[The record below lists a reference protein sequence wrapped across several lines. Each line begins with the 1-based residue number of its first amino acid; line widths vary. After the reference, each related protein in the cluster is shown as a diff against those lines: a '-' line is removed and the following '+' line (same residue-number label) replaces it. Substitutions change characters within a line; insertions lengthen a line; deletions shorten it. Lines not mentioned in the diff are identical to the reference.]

1 MNFSAWSIRNPVA
14 PLLAFFLFMVLGW
27 QSFNSLPITK
37 FPNIDVPLVAVSVS
51 QSGAAPSEM
60 ETQVTKEI
68 EDAVAGITGAKRVNS
83 TVTDGL
89 STTVIE
95 FRMEVPTDKAVQ
107 DVKDAVDQIR
117 GDLPSDVESPIVTRI
132 DVEGQAILTFSVT
145 APDMTMEE
153 ISWFVD
159 DTVTRALQGKP
170 GIGRVTRIGG
180 ADREIRV
187 ELDPV
192 KLDSFGVTAQAVSAQ
207 IAATNTNLGS
217 GKVSLGSGEQVIRT
231 LGDSG
236 TVEALSE
243 TTIALPSGRFV
254 KLSDLGQVVDSYEE
268 LKSFTRIDG
277 EPGVSFLV
285 FRSKGASEVSVAE
298 VTNAVIDDLRQQHPN
313 VGITLI
319 DDAVHYTYGNYE
331 SAIHTLLEGALLAV
345 LVVLA
350 FLKNWRATLISAI
363 ALPLS
368 AVPTFW
374 VMEMLGFSLNLV
386 SFLALTL
393 ATGILVD
400 DAIVEIENIARHIR
414 MGKSPYRAAIEA
426 ADEIGLAVIAT
437 TFTIVAV
444 FVPVSFMPGIPG
456 QYFMQFGLTV
466 AVAVLFSLLVARLIT
481 PMMAAYFMRV
491 EEVKLPRWLA
501 MTLRTAVAGLGG
513 YAAMS
518 FFGELAGAAVAV
530 VLFALLPAI
539 ARFLAQPLHTEHPDG
554 PVIRGYIW
562 LVKHSAGGYVP
573 LPNPLFLLFPLRSV
587 PVIGAAVRNWWFR
600 FPARYVTLV
609 VAVMVVIVSVIAMLR
624 VPGSLFPPEDESR
637 IIVSVELP
645 PGSTLDDTAA
655 TTDAMRDVVKDID
668 GVKSVLVIGGSTP
681 LGDRDIRR
689 ATFTIIL
696 DRLDNGLER
705 KLIDL
710 GRALPLVGDLIPD
723 VPSEGRLRPQ
733 VDIET
738 EVFEALKVIPD
749 VRAFKI
755 GGPGGG
761 SRPFSYDILSN
772 DEADLDLAISRIEE
786 ALRQEPM
793 FLNPSTEAALPR
805 PEIQITPKAEEAARL
820 GVTVQQI
827 ASVVR
832 VATIGDVSAAL
843 GKLSIDNR
851 LVPIRVQLDEA
862 SRDNLARLSAL
873 KVMTEVGP
881 VPLSAVA
888 TVEVAEGPSVVK
900 RLSRQRVATLGA
912 DIAPGFVLDQA
923 TARFTEILPTLDL
936 PATVMITPSGDAE
949 IQAELLGSFV
959 NAMVMGV
966 LLMMFVLILLF
977 HSVLQPLTI
986 ILSLLLSVGGVA
998 AALILTQNPLSMPVL
1013 IGILMLMGIVAKN
1026 AILLIDFAIE
1036 MQARGMKRIAAVI
1049 EAGHKR
1055 AQPIVMT
1062 SIAMSAGML
1071 PSALGVGEGGAFRA
1085 PMAIAVIGGIIVST
1099 VLSLVVVPSMYLVMD
1114 DVSRVMNW
1122 VFSRLIGKKEAEPGL
1137 PDPQVVADSVARSQV
1152 DVALLQGR
1160 ISLLEEALA
1169 RRSPKPHAAE

>member
-14 PLLAFFLFMVLGW
+14 PLLAFFLLLVLGW
-27 QSFNSLPITK
+27 QSFNALPITR
-37 FPNIDVPLVAVSVS
+37 FPNIDVPLVAVSVA
-51 QSGAAPSEM
+51 QSGAAPAEM
-60 ETQVTKEI
+60 ESQVTKEI
-68 EDAVAGITGAKRVNS
+68 EDAVAGLTGAKRVTS
-83 TVTDGL
+83 TVTDGV

-117 GDLPSDVESPIVTRI
+117 GDLPGGIEAPIVTRI
-132 DVEGQAILTFSVT
+132 DVEGQAIMTFSVT

-159 DTVTRALQGKP
+159 NTVTRALQGKP

-192 KLDSFGVTAQAVSAQ
+192 KLDSYGVTAQAVSAQ
-207 IAATNTNLGS
+207 IAQTNANLGA
-217 GKVSLGSGEQVIRT
+217 GKITLGDSEQVIRT
-231 LGDSG
+231 LGDQG
-236 TVEALSE
+236 TVESLAN

-254 KLSDLGQVVDSYEE
+254 KLSDLGQVIDSYEE
-268 LKSFTRIDG
+268 LKSFSRIDG
-277 EPGVSFLV
+277 ETGVTFLV
-285 FRSKGASEVSVAE
+285 FRAKGASEVSVAE
-298 VTNAVIDDLRQQHPN
+298 LTNEVVDDLRQQYPN
-313 VGITLI
+313 VGITMV
-319 DDAVHYTYGNYE
+319 DDSVFYTYGNYE
-331 SAIHTLLEGALLAV
+331 SAIHTLLEGGLLAI

-350 FLKNWRATLISAI
+350 FLRNWRATLISAV

-368 AVPTFW
+368 AIPTFW
-374 VMEMLGFSLNLV
+374 LMDMLGFSLNLV

-414 MGKSPYRAAIEA
+414 MGKTPYRAAIDA

-456 QYFMQFGLTV
+456 QYFRQFGLTV
-466 AVAVLFSLLVARLIT
+466 AIAVLFSLLVARLIT
-481 PMMAAYFMRV
+481 PMMAAYLMRSKDAEGH
-491 EEVKLPRWLA
+491 EEKDGLIMRGYMRMVRATTKVRRSSKRRWLA
-501 MTLRTAVAGLGG
+501 
-513 YAAMS
+513 
-518 FFGELAGAAVAV
+518 
-530 VLFALLPAI
+530 LP
-539 ARFLAQPLHTEHPDG
+539 T
-554 PVIRGYIW
+554 Y
-562 LVKHSAGGYVP
+562 
-573 LPNPLFLLFPLRSV
+573 
-587 PVIGAAVRNWWFR
+587 
-600 FPARYVTLV
+600 YVTLV
-609 VAVMVVIVSVIAMLR
+609 VAVIVVIFSVIAMLQ

-637 IIVSVELP
+637 IVVSVELP

-655 TTDAMRDVVKDID
+655 TTDAMREVVKDID

-681 LGDRDIRR
+681 LGDRDVRR

-696 DRLDNGLER
+696 DRLDNGLQR

-710 GRALPLVGDLIPD
+710 GEAIPGVGALIPEI
-723 VPSEGRLRPQ
+723 PSTGRIRPQ
-733 VDIET
+733 SEIEA
-738 EVFEALKVIPD
+738 EVFEALKQIPD
-749 VRAFKI
+749 VRAFKAATM
-755 GGPGGG
+755 GGG
-761 SRPFSYDILSN
+761 ARPFSYDILSD
-772 DEADLDLAISRIEE
+772 DEDDLTLAIQKIEE
-786 ALRQEPM
+786 ALREEPM
-793 FLNPSTEAALPR
+793 FLNTSTEAALPR
-805 PEIQITPKAEEAARL
+805 PEIQITPKADEAARL
-820 GVTVQQI
+820 GVTVAQI

-862 SRDNLARLSAL
+862 SRDNLARISAL
-873 KVMTEVGP
+873 KVMTANGP
-881 VPLSAVA
+881 VPLAAVA

-900 RLSRQRVATLGA
+900 RLNRLRVATLGA

-923 TARFTEILPTLDL
+923 TARFQEILPTLNL
-936 PATVMITPSGDAE
+936 PPSVQVSPSGDAE
-949 IQAELLGSFV
+949 VQAELLGSFQ
-959 NAMVMGV
+959 NAMILGV

-977 HSVLQPLTI
+977 HSVLQPITI
-986 ILSLLLSVGGVA
+986 IFSLLLSVGGVA
-998 AALILTQNPLSMPVL
+998 TALIVTQNPLSMPVL

-1036 MQARGMKRIAAVI
+1036 MRARGMSRIEAVI

-1055 AQPIVMT
+1055 ARPIVMT

-1085 PMAIAVIGGIIVST
+1085 PMAIAVMGGIIVST
-1099 VLSLVVVPSMYLVMD
+1099 VLSLVVVPSMYLAMD
-1114 DVSRVMNW
+1114 DLSRF
-1122 VFSRLIGKKEAEPGL
+1122 FSWILGRFIGKKDAEPEA
-1137 PDPQVVADSVARSQV
+1137 PDPLVLADNVARNQV

-1160 ISLLEEALA
+1160 ISLLEEALG
-1169 RRSPKPHAAE
+1169 RKKTTPHAAE

>member
-14 PLLAFFLFMVLGW
+14 PLLAFILLMVLGW
-27 QSFNSLPITK
+27 QSFNTLPITR
-37 FPNIDVPLVAVSVS
+37 FPNIDVPLVAVSVA
-51 QSGAAPSEM
+51 QSGAAPAEI
-60 ETQVTKEI
+60 ETQITKEI
-68 EDAVAGITGAKRVNS
+68 EDAVAGLTGAKRVTS

-117 GDLPSDVESPIVTRI
+117 GDLPGGIEAPIVSRI
-132 DVEGQAILTFSVT
+132 DVEGQAIMTFTVE
-145 APDMTMEE
+145 APNRTMEE
-153 ISWFVD
+153 LSWFVD
-159 DTVTRALQGKP
+159 DTVTRALQGRP

-192 KLDSFGVTAQAVSAQ
+192 RMDSYGVTAQAVSAQ
-207 IAATNTNLGS
+207 IAATNTNLGA
-217 GKVSLGSGEQVIRT
+217 GKVNLGEGEQVIRT

-236 TVEALSE
+236 TVESLAQ

-254 KLSDLGQVVDSYEE
+254 KLTDLGRVVDSYEE
-268 LKSFTRIDG
+268 LKSFARFDG
-277 EPGVSFLV
+277 NPTVAFLV

-298 VTNAVIDDLRQQHPN
+298 TTNAVVDDLRAQNPD
-313 VGITLI
+313 VTISMV
-319 DDAVHYTYGNYE
+319 DDSVFYTYGNYE
-331 SAIHTLLEGALLAV
+331 AAIHTLLEGALLAV

-350 FLKNWRATLISAI
+350 FLRNWRATLIAAV

-374 VMEMLGFSLNLV
+374 VMSQLGFSLNLV

-414 MGKSPYRAAIEA
+414 MGKTPFRAAIEA

-456 QYFMQFGLTV
+456 QYFRQFGLTV
-466 AVAVLFSLLVARLIT
+466 AIAVLFSLLVARLIT
-481 PMMAAYFMRV
+481 PMMAAYLMRDKDAV
-491 EEVKLPRWLA
+491 GHDEGHGDGVIMRGYLRLVSATTKVRRSENRRWLA
-501 MTLRTAVAGLGG
+501 
-513 YAAMS
+513 
-518 FFGELAGAAVAV
+518 
-530 VLFALLPAI
+530 LP
-539 ARFLAQPLHTEHPDG
+539 T
-554 PVIRGYIW
+554 Y
-562 LVKHSAGGYVP
+562 
-573 LPNPLFLLFPLRSV
+573 
-587 PVIGAAVRNWWFR
+587 
-600 FPARYVTLV
+600 YVTLV
-609 VAVMVVIVSVIAMLR
+609 VAIGVVILSVIAMLQ

-637 IIVSVELP
+637 IVVSVELP
-645 PGSTLDDTAA
+645 PGSTLEDTAA
-655 TTDAMRDVVKDID
+655 TTDRMREAVLDID

-696 DRLDNGLER
+696 DRLDNGLGR
-705 KLIDL
+705 KLSDL
-710 GRALPLVGDLIPD
+710 AQRIPVVGPILPEAPIQGRI
-723 VPSEGRLRPQ
+723 RPQ
-733 VDIET
+733 GEIET
-738 EVFEALKVIPD
+738 EVFTMLRDVPD
-749 VRAFKI
+749 LRAFKAAAM
-755 GGPGGG
+755 GGG
-761 SRPFSYDILSN
+761 ARPFSFDILSDDERDL
-772 DEADLDLAISRIEE
+772 DEAVRKIDE
-786 ALRQEPM
+786 ALRVEPM
-793 FLNPSTEAALPR
+793 FLNASTEASLPR

-820 GVTVQQI
+820 GVTVSQI
-827 ASVVR
+827 ATVVR
-832 VATIGDVSAAL
+832 VATIGDISAAL

-851 LVPIRVQLDEA
+851 QVPIRVQLDEA
-862 SRDNLARLSAL
+862 SRDDLARISAL
-873 KVMTEVGP
+873 KLMTSAGP

-900 RLSRQRVATLGA
+900 RLNRLRVATVGA
-912 DIAPGFVLDQA
+912 DIAPGYVLDQA
-923 TARFTEILPTLDL
+923 TARFQEILPGLNL
-936 PATVMITPSGDAE
+936 PASVQVSPSGDAE
-949 IQAELLGSFV
+949 VQAELLGSFQ
-959 NAMVMGV
+959 NAMILGV

-977 HSVLQPLTI
+977 HSVLQPVTI
-986 ILSLLLSVGGVA
+986 IFSLLLSVGGVA
-998 AALILTQNPLSMPVL
+998 AALIVTQNPLSMPVL

-1036 MQARGMKRIAAVI
+1036 MRVRGMSRIEAVI

-1055 AQPIVMT
+1055 ARPIVMT

-1114 DVSRVMNW
+1114 DL
-1122 VFSRLIGKKEAEPGL
+1122 SRLFSWVLGRFLGKKEVEPENPETHVLAERIEKGREEL
-1137 PDPQVVADSVARSQV
+1137 
-1152 DVALLQGR
+1152 ALVQGR
-1160 ISLLEEALA
+1160 LMALEAQLTGKS
-1169 RRSPKPHAAE
+1169 RPHAAE

>member
-14 PLLAFFLFMVLGW
+14 PLLAFFLLMVLGW
-27 QSFNSLPITK
+27 QSFNALPITR

-51 QSGAAPSEM
+51 QSGAAPAEM
-60 ETQVTKEI
+60 ESQVTKEI
-68 EDAVAGITGAKRVNS
+68 EDAVAGLTGAKRVTS

-117 GDLPSDVESPIVTRI
+117 GDLPGGIEAPIVTRI
-132 DVEGQAILTFSVT
+132 DVEGQAIMTFTVT

-159 DTVTRALQGKP
+159 DTVTRALQGRP

-180 ADREIRV
+180 ADREIRI

-192 KLDSFGVTAQAVSAQ
+192 KLDSYGVTAQAVSAQ
-207 IAATNTNLGS
+207 IAATNANLGA
-217 GKVSLGSGEQVIRT
+217 GKLSLGEGEQVIRT
-231 LGDSG
+231 LGDQG
-236 TVEALSE
+236 TVESLAA

-254 KLSDLGQVVDSYEE
+254 RLADLGQVVDSYEE
-268 LKSFTRIDG
+268 LRSFARFDG
-277 EPGVSFLV
+277 EATVAFLV

-298 VTNAVIDDLRQQHPN
+298 TTNAVVDQLRAQNPN
-313 VGITLI
+313 VTIAMV
-319 DDAVHYTYGNYE
+319 DDSVFYTYGNYE
-331 SAIHTLLEGALLAV
+331 AAIHTLLEGALLAV

-350 FLKNWRATLISAI
+350 FLRNWRATLIAAV

-374 VMEMLGFSLNLV
+374 LMDLLGFSLNLV

-414 MGKSPYRAAIEA
+414 MGKSPYRAAIDA

-437 TFTIVAV
+437 SATIVAV

-456 QYFMQFGLTV
+456 QYFRQFGLTV
-466 AVAVLFSLLVARLIT
+466 AIAVLFSLAVARLIT
-481 PMMAAYFMRV
+481 PMMAAYLMRA
-491 EEVKLPRWLA
+491 KD
-501 MTLRTAVAGLGG
+501 
-513 YAAMS
+513 
-518 FFGELAGAAVAV
+518 
-530 VLFALLPAI
+530 
-539 ARFLAQPLHTEHPDG
+539 AQGHGDHSDG
-554 PVIRGYIW
+554 IIMRGYMSLVRTTTRVWRSRRWPW
-562 LVKHSAGGYVP
+562 LG
-573 LPNPLFLLFPLRSV
+573 LPSYYL
-587 PVIGAAVRNWWFR
+587 
-600 FPARYVTLV
+600 TLV
-609 VAVMVVIVSVIAMLR
+609 AAIFVVIYSVQAMLA

-637 IIVSVELP
+637 IVVSVELP
-645 PGSTLDDTAA
+645 PGSTLDDTGA
-655 TTDAMRDVVKDID
+655 TTDAMLAGVRDID

-696 DRLDNGLER
+696 DRLDNGLAR
-705 KLIDL
+705 KLSDL
-710 GRALPLVGDLIPD
+710 GQRIPVIGPLLPEAPIQ
-723 VPSEGRLRPQ
+723 GRIRPQ
-733 VDIET
+733 ADIEA
-738 EVFEALKVIPD
+738 EVFAALQAVPD
-749 VRAFKI
+749 LRAFKASNM
-755 GGPGGG
+755 GGG
-761 SRPFSYDILSN
+761 ARPFSFDILSA
-772 DEADLDLAISRIEE
+772 DEADLNEAVRKIDV
-786 ALRQEPM
+786 ALRDEPM
-793 FLNPSTEAALPR
+793 FLNASTEASLPR

-827 ASVVR
+827 ASIVR
-832 VATIGDVSAAL
+832 VATIGDISAAL

-862 SRDNLARLSAL
+862 SRNNLARISAL
-873 KVMTEVGP
+873 KVQTASGP

-888 TVEVAEGPSVVK
+888 TIEVAEGPSVVK
-900 RLSRQRVATLGA
+900 RLDRLRVATVGA

-923 TARFTEILPTLDL
+923 TERFLEIVPTLNL
-936 PATVMITPSGDAE
+936 PPSVRISPSGDAE
-949 IQAELLGSFV
+949 VQAELVGSFV
-959 NAMVMGV
+959 NAMVLGV

-986 ILSLLLSVGGVA
+986 IFSLLLSVGGVA
-998 AALILTQNPLSMPVL
+998 AALILTQNPVSMPVL

-1036 MQARGMKRIAAVI
+1036 MRVRGMERIAAVV

-1055 AQPIVMT
+1055 ARPIVMT

-1071 PSALGVGEGGAFRA
+1071 PSALGVGEGGSFRS
-1085 PMAIAVIGGIIVST
+1085 PMATAVIGGILVST

-1114 DVSRVMNW
+1114 DL
-1122 VFSRLIGKKEAEPGL
+1122 SRLFSWGLGRFIGKKEAEPESPEAHVLAERIERGRE
-1137 PDPQVVADSVARSQV
+1137 DM
-1152 DVALLQGR
+1152 ALLQGR
-1160 ISLLEEALA
+1160 LAALEETLA
-1169 RRSPKPHAAE
+1169 NRKPRPHAAE

>member
-37 FPNIDVPLVAVSVS
+37 FPNIDVPLVAVSVT
-51 QSGAAPSEM
+51 QSGAAPAEM

-68 EDAVAGITGAKRVNS
+68 EDAVAGITGVKRVNS

-89 STTVIE
+89 STTAVE

-117 GDLPSDVESPIVTRI
+117 GDLPGGIEAPIVTRI
-132 DVEGQAILTFSVT
+132 DVEGQAIMTFSVT
-145 APDMTMEE
+145 APDLTMEE

-192 KLDSFGVTAQAVSAQ
+192 KLDSYGVTAQAVSAQ

-217 GKVSLGSGEQVIRT
+217 GKISLGSGEQVIRT

-236 TVEALSE
+236 TVATLAE

-254 KLSDLGQVVDSYEE
+254 KLADLGQVVDTYEE

-298 VTNAVIDDLRQQHPN
+298 VTNKVVEELREQNPN
-313 VGITLI
+313 VAITMV
-319 DDAVHYTYGNYE
+319 DDSVFYTYGNYE
-331 SAIHTLLEGALLAV
+331 AAIHTLLEGALLAV
-345 LVVLA
+345 LVVFA
-350 FLKNWRATLISAI
+350 FLRNWRATLITAV

-400 DAIVEIENIARHIR
+400 DAIVEIENIQRHIR
-414 MGKSPYRAAIEA
+414 MGKTPYRAAIEA

-481 PMMAAYFMRV
+481 PMMAAYLMRAKDAAGHEDGHADGIFMRGYMWLV
-491 EEVKLPRWLA
+491 RATTKVRQFGRSRWLA
-501 MTLRTAVAGLGG
+501 VPTYYIT
-513 YAAMS
+513 
-518 FFGELAGAAVAV
+518 V
-530 VLFALLPAI
+530 VLA
-539 ARFLAQPLHTEHPDG
+539 
-554 PVIRGYIW
+554 
-562 LVKHSAGGYVP
+562 
-573 LPNPLFLLFPLRSV
+573 
-587 PVIGAAVRNWWFR
+587 
-600 FPARYVTLV
+600 
-609 VAVMVVIVSVIAMLR
+609 VIVVYFSVQAMLQ

-637 IIVSVELP
+637 IIASVELP

-710 GRALPLVGDLIPD
+710 GRALPLVGGFVPEI
-723 VPSEGRLRPQ
+723 PSEGRLRPQ

-738 EVFEALKVIPD
+738 EVFEALKAVPD

-761 SRPFSYDILSN
+761 SRPFSYDILST
-772 DEADLDLAISRIEE
+772 DEADLNLAISKIED
-786 ALRQEPM
+786 ALRKEPM

-851 LVPIRVQLDEA
+851 LVPIRVQLEEA
-862 SRDNLARLSAL
+862 SRDNLARISAL
-873 KVMTEVGP
+873 KVMTTVGS

-888 TVEVAEGPSVVK
+888 TVEVAEGASVVK
-900 RLSRQRVATLGA
+900 RLNRQRVATLGA

-923 TARFTEILPTLDL
+923 TARFNEILPTLNL
-936 PATVMITPSGDAE
+936 PASVKITPSGDAE

-959 NAMVMGV
+959 GAMVMGV

-977 HSVLQPLTI
+977 RSVLQPITI
-986 ILSLLLSVGGVA
+986 IFSLLLSVGGVA

-1114 DVSRVMNW
+1114 DVSRLLNW
-1122 VFSRLIGKKEAEPGL
+1122 VFSRLIGKKEAEPEL
-1137 PDPQVVADSVARSQV
+1137 PDPLVVANSVARSQV

-1160 ISLLEEALA
+1160 ISILEEALG
-1169 RRSPKPHAAE
+1169 RRTAKPHAAE

>member
-14 PLLAFFLFMVLGW
+14 PLLAFFLLLVLGW
-27 QSFNSLPITK
+27 QSFNALPITR
-37 FPNIDVPLVAVSVS
+37 FPNIDVPLVAVSVV

-60 ETQVTKEI
+60 ESQVTKEI
-68 EDAVAGITGAKRVNS
+68 EDAVAGLTGAKRVTS
-83 TVTDGL
+83 TVTDGV

-117 GDLPSDVESPIVTRI
+117 GDLPGGIEAPIVTRI
-132 DVEGQAILTFSVT
+132 DVEGQAIMTFSVT

-192 KLDSFGVTAQAVSAQ
+192 KLDSYGVTAQAISAQ
-207 IAATNTNLGS
+207 IAQTNTNLGA
-217 GKVSLGSGEQVIRT
+217 GKISLGTGEQVIRT
-231 LGDSG
+231 LGDQG
-236 TVEALSE
+236 TVDSLAN

-254 KLSDLGQVVDSYEE
+254 KLSDLGQVIDSYEE
-268 LKSFTRIDG
+268 LKSFSRIDG
-277 EPGVSFLV
+277 EPGVTFLV

-298 VTNAVIDDLRQQHPN
+298 ITNAVVADLREQNPN
-313 VGITLI
+313 VAITMV
-319 DDAVHYTYGNYE
+319 DDSVFYTYGNYE
-331 SAIHTLLEGALLAV
+331 AAIHTLLEGALLAI

-350 FLKNWRATLISAI
+350 FLRNWRATLISAI

-368 AVPTFW
+368 AIPTFW
-374 VMEMLGFSLNLV
+374 LMDMLGFSLNLV

-414 MGKSPYRAAIEA
+414 MGKTPYRAAIEA

-456 QYFMQFGLTV
+456 QYFRQFGLTV
-466 AVAVLFSLLVARLIT
+466 AIAVLFSLLVARLIT
-481 PMMAAYFMRV
+481 PMMAAYLMRSKDAV
-491 EEVKLPRWLA
+491 GHEE
-501 MTLRTAVAGLGG
+501 
-513 YAAMS
+513 
-518 FFGELAGAAVAV
+518 GE
-530 VLFALLPAI
+530 
-539 ARFLAQPLHTEHPDG
+539 RDG
-554 PVIRGYIW
+554 IIMRGYMW
-562 LVKHSAGGYVP
+562 LVSATTKVRRFGKSWWQA
-573 LPNPLFLLFPLRSV
+573 FPTYY
-587 PVIGAAVRNWWFR
+587 A
-600 FPARYVTLV
+600 TLV
-609 VAVMVVIVSVIAMLR
+609 VAVIVVIFSVIAMLQ

-637 IIVSVELP
+637 IVASVELP

-655 TTDAMRDVVKDID
+655 TTNAMRETIKDID

-710 GRALPLVGDLIPD
+710 GRAIPGIGSLIPEI
-723 VPSEGRLRPQ
+723 PSEGRLRPQ
-733 VDIET
+733 VDIEA
-738 EVFEALKVIPD
+738 EVFATLKAVPD
-749 VRAFKI
+749 VRAFKT

-761 SRPFSYDILSN
+761 SRPFAYDILST
-772 DEADLDLAISRIEE
+772 DEDDLDTAVRKIEE
-786 ALRQEPM
+786 ALRDEPM

-805 PEIQITPKAEEAARL
+805 PEIQITPKADEAARL
-820 GVTVQQI
+820 GVTVAQI

-851 LVPIRVQLDEA
+851 LVPIRVQLDKV
-862 SRDNLARLSAL
+862 SRDNLSRISAL
-873 KVMTEVGP
+873 KVMTASGP

-900 RLSRQRVATLGA
+900 RLNRQRVATLGA
-912 DIAPGFVLDQA
+912 DIAPGYVLDQA
-923 TARFTEILPTLDL
+923 TARFQEILPTLGL
-936 PATVMITPSGDAE
+936 PATVKITPSGDAE
-949 IQAELLGSFV
+949 VQAELLGSFQ
-959 NAMVMGV
+959 NAMILGV

-977 HSVLQPLTI
+977 HSVVQPITI
-986 ILSLLLSVGGVA
+986 IFSLLLSVGGVA
-998 AALILTQNPLSMPVL
+998 AALIITQNPLSMPVL

-1036 MQARGMKRIAAVI
+1036 MRARGMSRIEAVV

-1055 AQPIVMT
+1055 ARPIVMT

-1085 PMAIAVIGGIIVST
+1085 PMAIAVMGGIIVST
-1099 VLSLVVVPSMYLVMD
+1099 VLSLVVVPSMYLAMD
-1114 DVSRVMNW
+1114 DLSRFFSW
-1122 VFSRLIGKKEAEPGL
+1122 VLGRFIGKKDVEPVA
-1137 PDPQVVADSVARSQV
+1137 PDPLVLADNIARNQV

-1160 ISLLEEALA
+1160 ISLLEEALGRKKA
-1169 RRSPKPHAAE
+1169 TPHAAE

>member
-14 PLLAFFLFMVLGW
+14 PLLAFFLLLVLGW
-27 QSFNSLPITK
+27 QSFNSLPITR
-37 FPNIDVPLVAVSVS
+37 FPNIDVPLVAVSVT
-51 QSGAAPSEM
+51 QSGAAPAEM
-60 ETQVTKEI
+60 ESQVTKEI
-68 EDAVAGITGAKRVNS
+68 EDAVAGLTGAKRVTS

-95 FRMEVPTDKAVQ
+95 FRMDVPTDKAVQ

-117 GDLPSDVESPIVTRI
+117 GDLPGGIEAPIVTRI
-132 DVEGQAILTFSVT
+132 DVEGQAIMTFSVH

-170 GIGRVTRIGG
+170 GIGRVTRVGG

-192 KLDSFGVTAQAVSAQ
+192 KLDSYGVTAQAISAQ
-207 IAATNTNLGS
+207 IAATNANLGA
-217 GKVSLGSGEQVIRT
+217 GKINLGTGEQVIRT
-231 LGDSG
+231 LGDQG
-236 TVEALSE
+236 TVESLAA

-254 KLSDLGQVVDSYEE
+254 KLSDLGQVIDSYEE
-268 LKSFTRIDG
+268 LKSFARIDG
-277 EPGVSFLV
+277 ESSVSFLV

-298 VTNAVIDDLRQQHPN
+298 VTNQVVDELRVQHPN
-313 VGITLI
+313 VAITMV
-319 DDAVHYTYGNYE
+319 DDSVFYTYGNYE

-350 FLKNWRATLISAI
+350 FLRNWRATLISAV

-368 AVPTFW
+368 AIPTFW
-374 VMEMLGFSLNLV
+374 VMSQLGFSLNLV

-414 MGKSPYRAAIEA
+414 MGKTPYRAAIEA

-456 QYFMQFGLTV
+456 QYFRQFGLTV
-466 AVAVLFSLLVARLIT
+466 AIAVLFSLLVARLIT
-481 PMMAAYFMRV
+481 PMMAAYLMRAKDAVGHDEGHKDSAFMRGYMHIV
-491 EEVKLPRWLA
+491 RATTKVRRWKKHPRIALP
-501 MTLRTAVAGLGG
+501 T
-513 YAAMS
+513 Y
-518 FFGELAGAAVAV
+518 
-530 VLFALLPAI
+530 
-539 ARFLAQPLHTEHPDG
+539 
-554 PVIRGYIW
+554 
-562 LVKHSAGGYVP
+562 
-573 LPNPLFLLFPLRSV
+573 
-587 PVIGAAVRNWWFR
+587 
-600 FPARYVTLV
+600 YVTLI
-609 VAVMVVIVSVIAMLR
+609 VAVAVVIVSVIAMLQ

-637 IIVSVELP
+637 IVVSVELP
-645 PGSTLDDTAA
+645 PGSKLDDTAA
-655 TTDAMRDVVKDID
+655 TTDAMRDAVKDIE
-668 GVKSVLVIGGSTP
+668 GVDSVLVIGGSTP

-696 DRLDNGLER
+696 DRLDNGLKR

-710 GRALPLVGDLIPD
+710 GRALPIVGNLIPEI
-723 VPSEGRLRPQ
+723 PSHGRLRPQ
-733 VDIET
+733 VEIEA
-738 EVFEALKVIPD
+738 EVFEALKAVPD
-749 VRAFKI
+749 VRAFKVSTM
-755 GGPGGG
+755 GGGG
-761 SRPFSYDILSN
+761 SRPFAFDILSA
-772 DEADLDLAISRIEE
+772 DEGDLDTAVRKIEE
-786 ALRQEPM
+786 ALKDEPM
-793 FLNPSTEAALPR
+793 FLNPSTEASLPR
-805 PEIQITPKAEEAARL
+805 PEIQITPRADEAARL

-827 ASVVR
+827 ATVVR

-862 SRDNLARLSAL
+862 SRDNLARISAL
-873 KVMTEVGP
+873 KLMTSAGP

-888 TVEVAEGPSVVK
+888 SVEVSQGPSVVK
-900 RLSRQRVATLGA
+900 RLTRQRVATLGA
-912 DIAPGFVLDQA
+912 DIAPGFVLDQV
-923 TARFTEILPTLDL
+923 TERFHEILPTLGL
-936 PATVMITPSGDAE
+936 PASVKVAPSGDAE
-949 IQAELLGSFV
+949 VQAELLGSFQ
-959 NAMVMGV
+959 NAMILGV

-977 HSVLQPLTI
+977 HSVLQPVTI
-986 ILSLLLSVGGVA
+986 IFSLLLSVGGVA
-998 AALILTQNPLSMPVL
+998 TALIVTQNPLSMPVL
-1013 IGILMLMGIVAKN
+1013 IGILMLMGIVTKN

-1036 MQARGMKRIAAVI
+1036 MRDRGMNRIEAVI

-1085 PMAIAVIGGIIVST
+1085 PMAIAVMGGIIVST

-1114 DVSRVMNW
+1114 DLSRFFSW
-1122 VFSRLIGKKEAEPGL
+1122 VLGRFIGKKEVEPQA
-1137 PDPQVVADSVARSQV
+1137 PDPLVLADSLARSQI

-1160 ISLLEEALA
+1160 ISVLEEALV
-1169 RRSPKPHAAE
+1169 RRAAKPHAAE

>member
-14 PLLAFFLFMVLGW
+14 PLLAFFLLMLMGW

-51 QSGAAPSEM
+51 QSGAAPAEM
-60 ETQVTKEI
+60 ETQITKEI
-68 EDAVAGITGAKRVNS
+68 EDAVAGITGVKKVTS

-89 STTVIE
+89 STTVVE

-117 GDLPSDVESPIVTRI
+117 GDLPGDVEAPIVTRI
-132 DVEGQAILTFSVT
+132 DVEGQAIMTFAVR

-159 DTVTRALQGKP
+159 DTVTRALQGRP

-192 KLDSFGVTAQAVSAQ
+192 KLDSMGVTAQQVSAQ
-207 IAATNTNLGS
+207 IAATNTNLGA
-217 GKVSLGSGEQVIRT
+217 GKLSLGTGEQVIRT

-236 TVEALSE
+236 TVELLAE

-254 KLSDLGQVVDSYEE
+254 RLTDLGQVVDTYEE
-268 LKSFTRIDG
+268 LRSFTRVDG
-277 EPGVSFLV
+277 EPLVSFLV

-298 VTNAVIDDLRQQHPN
+298 VTNTVVDQLRADNPN
-313 VGITLI
+313 VEITLI
-319 DDAVHYTYGNYE
+319 DDSVFYTYGNYE
-331 SAIHTLLEGALLAV
+331 AAIHTLLEGALLAV
-345 LVVLA
+345 LVVFA
-350 FLKNWRATLISAI
+350 FLRNWRATLISAV

-368 AVPTFW
+368 AVPTFLL
-374 VMEMLGFSLNLV
+374 MDMLGFSLNLV

-414 MGKSPYRAAIEA
+414 MGKTPYRAAIEA

-456 QYFMQFGLTV
+456 QYFRQFGLTV
-466 AVAVLFSLLVARLIT
+466 AIAVLFSLLVARLIT
-481 PMMAAYFMRV
+481 PMMAAYFMRTKDAV
-491 EEVKLPRWLA
+491 HEGSDQDGLVMRGYMGLVRNTTKVWRSKKVKWLGLPTYYL
-501 MTLRTAVAGLGG
+501 TVV
-513 YAAMS
+513 
-518 FFGELAGAAVAV
+518 AAVV
-530 VLFALLPAI
+530 
-539 ARFLAQPLHTEHPDG
+539 
-554 PVIRGYIW
+554 
-562 LVKHSAGGYVP
+562 
-573 LPNPLFLLFPLRSV
+573 
-587 PVIGAAVRNWWFR
+587 
-600 FPARYVTLV
+600 
-609 VAVMVVIVSVIAMLR
+609 VVIFSVQAMLA

-645 PGSTLDDTAA
+645 PGSTLDDTAR
-655 TTDAMRDVVKDID
+655 TTEAMRAAVTDID
-668 GVKSVLVIGGSTP
+668 GVKSV

-696 DRLDNGLER
+696 DRLDNGLGR
-705 KLIDL
+705 KLSDL
-710 GRALPLVGDLIPD
+710 GQNLPLIGSYLP
-723 VPSEGRLRPQ
+723 ETAAKGRVRPQ
-733 VDIET
+733 STIED
-738 EVFEALKVIPD
+738 EVFVALRAIPD

-755 GGPGGG
+755 GGAGGG
-761 SRPFSYDILSN
+761 SRPFSFDLLST
-772 DEADLDLAISRIEE
+772 DEADLNEAIQKIEG
-786 ALRQEPM
+786 ALLKEPM
-793 FLNPSTEAALPR
+793 LLNASTEAALPR
-805 PEIQITPKAEEAARL
+805 PEIQITPKEAEAARL

-827 ASVVR
+827 ASIVR

-851 LVPIRVQLDEA
+851 LVPIRVQLDEV
-862 SRDNLARLSAL
+862 SRDNLARISAL
-873 KVMTEVGP
+873 KVQTSIGP

-900 RLSRQRVATLGA
+900 RLNRQRVATIGA
-912 DIAPGFVLDQA
+912 DIAPGYVLDQA
-923 TARFTEILPTLDL
+923 TARFNEILPTLNL
-936 PATVMITPSGDAE
+936 PPSVKITPSGDAE
-949 IQAELLGSFV
+949 VQAELLGSFV
-959 NAMVMGV
+959 NAMVLGV

-977 HSVLQPLTI
+977 HSVVQPVTI
-986 ILSLLLSVGGVA
+986 IFSLLLSVGGVA
-998 AALILTQNPLSMPVL
+998 AALIITQNPLSMPVL

-1036 MQARGMKRIAAVI
+1036 MRVRGMSRIEAVV

-1055 AQPIVMT
+1055 ARPIVMT

-1085 PMAIAVIGGIIVST
+1085 PMAIAVMGGIIVST

-1114 DVSRVMNW
+1114 DLSRFFAW
-1122 VFSRLIGKKEAEPGL
+1122 ILGRFIGKKEAEPESPEAHVLAERIDRGRE
-1137 PDPQVVADSVARSQV
+1137 DM
-1152 DVALLQGR
+1152 ALLQGR
-1160 ISLLEEALA
+1160 LAALEETLS
-1169 RRSPKPHAAE
+1169 RRKTTPHAAE

>member
-14 PLLAFFLFMVLGW
+14 PLLAFFLLMVLGW
-27 QSFNSLPITK
+27 QSFNALPITR
-37 FPNIDVPLVAVSVS
+37 FPNIDVPLVAVSVG
-51 QSGAAPSEM
+51 QSGAAPAEM
-60 ETQVTKEI
+60 ESQVTKEI
-68 EDAVAGITGAKRVNS
+68 EDAVAGLTGAKRVTS
-83 TVTDGL
+83 TVTDGI

-117 GDLPSDVESPIVTRI
+117 GDLPGGIEAPIVTRI
-132 DVEGQAILTFSVT
+132 DVEGQAIMTFSVT
-145 APDMTMEE
+145 APDLTMEE

-159 DTVTRALQGKP
+159 NTVTRALQGKP

-192 KLDSFGVTAQAVSAQ
+192 RLDSYGVTAQAISAQ
-207 IAATNTNLGS
+207 IAQTNANLGA
-217 GKVSLGSGEQVIRT
+217 GKVNLGEGEQVIRT
-231 LGDSG
+231 LGDQG
-236 TVEALSE
+236 TVESLAN
-243 TTIALPSGRFV
+243 TPIALPSGRFV

-268 LKSFTRIDG
+268 LKSFSRING
-277 EPGVSFLV
+277 EPGVTFLV

-298 VTNAVIDDLRQQHPN
+298 ITNEVVADLAQQHPN
-313 VGITLI
+313 VGITMV
-319 DDAVHYTYGNYE
+319 DDSVFYTYGNYT
-331 SAIHTLLEGALLAV
+331 SAIHTLLEGGLLAI

-350 FLKNWRATLISAI
+350 FLRNWRATLISAI

-368 AVPTFW
+368 AVPTFLL
-374 VMEMLGFSLNLV
+374 MDMLGFSLNLV

-414 MGKSPYRAAIEA
+414 MGKTPYRAAIEA

-456 QYFMQFGLTV
+456 QYFRQFGLTV
-466 AVAVLFSLLVARLIT
+466 AIAVLFSLLVARLIT
-481 PMMAAYFMRV
+481 PMMAAYLMRTKDAQGH
-491 EEVKLPRWLA
+491 EDQKD
-501 MTLRTAVAGLGG
+501 
-513 YAAMS
+513 
-518 FFGELAGAAVAV
+518 GA
-530 VLFALLPAI
+530 I
-539 ARFLAQPLHTEHPDG
+539 M
-554 PVIRGYIW
+554 RGYIW
-562 LVKHSAGGYVP
+562 LVRNTTKVRRSSKRRWLA
-573 LPNPLFLLFPLRSV
+573 LPTYY
-587 PVIGAAVRNWWFR
+587 I
-600 FPARYVTLV
+600 TLV
-609 VAVMVVIVSVIAMLR
+609 VAVIVVIFSVIAMLQ

-637 IIVSVELP
+637 IVVSVELP

-655 TTDAMRDVVKDID
+655 TTDAMRDIVQDIE

-681 LGDRDIRR
+681 LGERDPRR

-696 DRLDNGLER
+696 DRLDNGLQR
-705 KLIDL
+705 KLIEL
-710 GRALPLVGDLIPD
+710 GEALPGINALIPEI
-723 VPSEGRLRPQ
+723 PSEGRIHPQ
-733 VDIET
+733 SAIET
-738 EVFEALKVIPD
+738 EVFEALKTIPD
-749 VRAFKI
+749 VRAFKAATM
-755 GGPGGG
+755 GGG
-761 SRPFSYDILSN
+761 ARPFSYDILSD
-772 DEADLDLAISRIEE
+772 DEDDLNLAIQKIEE

-793 FLNPSTEAALPR
+793 FLNTSTEAALPR
-805 PEIQITPKAEEAARL
+805 PEIQITPKADEAARL

-851 LVPIRVQLDEA
+851 LIPIRVQLDEA
-862 SRDNLARLSAL
+862 SRDNLARISAL
-873 KVMTEVGP
+873 KVMSSNGP
-881 VPLSAVA
+881 VPLAAVA

-900 RLSRQRVATLGA
+900 RLNRLRVATLGA
-912 DIAPGFVLDQA
+912 DIAPGYVLDQA
-923 TARFTEILPTLDL
+923 TARFQELLPSLGL
-936 PATVMITPSGDAE
+936 PATVQVTPSGDAE
-949 IQAELLGSFV
+949 VQAELLGSFQG
-959 NAMVMGV
+959 AMILGV

-977 HSVLQPLTI
+977 HSVLQPITI
-986 ILSLLLSVGGVA
+986 IFSLLLSVGGVA
-998 AALILTQNPLSMPVL
+998 AALIITQNPLSMPVL

-1036 MQARGMKRIAAVI
+1036 MRVRGMDRIEAVI

-1055 AQPIVMT
+1055 ARPIVMT

-1085 PMAIAVIGGIIVST
+1085 PMAIAVMGGIIVST
-1099 VLSLVVVPSMYLVMD
+1099 VLSLVVVPSMYLAMD
-1114 DVSRVMNW
+1114 DLSRFFSW
-1122 VFSRLIGKKEAEPGL
+1122 VLGRFLGKKDVEPVA
-1137 PDPQVVADSVARSQV
+1137 PDPLVMADNLARNQV

-1160 ISLLEEALA
+1160 ISLLEEALS
-1169 RRSPKPHAAE
+1169 RRKAGPHAAE

>member
-14 PLLAFFLFMVLGW
+14 PLLAFFLLMVLGW
-27 QSFNSLPITK
+27 QSFNSLPITR

-51 QSGAAPSEM
+51 QSGAAPAEM
-60 ETQVTKEI
+60 ESQVTKEI
-68 EDAVAGITGAKRVNS
+68 EDAVAGITGVKKVVS

-89 STTVIE
+89 STTVVE

-107 DVKDAVDQIR
+107 DTKDAVDQIR
-117 GDLPSDVESPIVTRI
+117 GDLPAGIEAPIVTRI
-132 DVEGQAILTFSVT
+132 DVEGQAIMTFAVS
-145 APDMTMEE
+145 APDLTMEE

-192 KLDSFGVTAQAVSAQ
+192 KLDSYGVTAQAVSAQ
-207 IAATNTNLGS
+207 IAATNTNLGA
-217 GKVSLGSGEQVIRT
+217 GKVSLGEGEQVIRT

-236 TVEALSE
+236 TVETLAA

-254 KLSDLGQVVDSYEE
+254 RLSDLGQVIDSYEE
-268 LKSFTRIDG
+268 LKSFTQIDG

-285 FRSKGASEVSVAE
+285 FRAKGASEVSVAE
-298 VTNAVIDDLRQQHPN
+298 ITNEVVEDLRAQHPN
-313 VGITLI
+313 VDITLI
-319 DDAVHYTYGNYE
+319 DDSVFYTYGNYE
-331 SAIHTLLEGALLAV
+331 AAIHTLLEGALLAV

-350 FLKNWRATLISAI
+350 FLRNWRATLIAAV

-374 VMEMLGFSLNLV
+374 LMDMLGFSLNLV

-400 DAIVEIENIARHIR
+400 DAIVEIENIARHMR
-414 MGKSPYRAAIEA
+414 MGKTRYRAAIDA

-437 TFTIVAV
+437 SATIVAV

-466 AVAVLFSLLVARLIT
+466 AIAVLFSLGVARLIT
-481 PMMAAYFMRV
+481 PMMAAYLMRAKDAHGHGEAKDGFV
-491 EEVKLPRWLA
+491 MRGYLWLVRNTTRVWRFGKVRWL
-501 MTLRTAVAGLGG
+501 GLPT
-513 YAAMS
+513 YY
-518 FFGELAGAAVAV
+518 L
-530 VLFALLPAI
+530 
-539 ARFLAQPLHTEHPDG
+539 
-554 PVIRGYIW
+554 
-562 LVKHSAGGYVP
+562 
-573 LPNPLFLLFPLRSV
+573 
-587 PVIGAAVRNWWFR
+587 
-600 FPARYVTLV
+600 TLV
-609 VAVMVVIVSVIAMLR
+609 AAIIVVIFSVQAMLA

-645 PGSTLDDTAA
+645 PGSTLEDTAA
-655 TTDAMRDVVKDID
+655 TTEAMRQAVTDID
-668 GVKSVLVIGGSTP
+668 GVKSVLVVGGSTP
-681 LGDRDIRR
+681 LGDRDVRR
-689 ATFTIIL
+689 ASFTIIL
-696 DRLDNGLER
+696 DRLDNGLGR
-705 KLIDL
+705 KLSDL
-710 GRALPLVGDLIPD
+710 GQALPVIGPLLPEAPIK
-723 VPSEGRLRPQ
+723 GRIRPQ
-733 VDIET
+733 ADIET
-738 EVFEALKVIPD
+738 EVFAAIREVPD
-749 VRAFKI
+749 VRAFKV

-761 SRPFSYDILSN
+761 SRPFSFDVLSA
-772 DEADLDLAISRIEE
+772 DEDDLNEAIQKIET
-786 ALRQEPM
+786 ALRNEPM
-793 FLNPSTEAALPR
+793 LIAPSAEASLPR

-820 GVTVQQI
+820 GVTVSQI

-851 LVPIRVQLDEA
+851 LVPIRVQLDEV
-862 SRDNLARLSAL
+862 SRDNLARISAL
-873 KVMTEVGP
+873 KVQTPTGT

-900 RLSRQRVATLGA
+900 RSNRLRVATIGA

-923 TARFTEILPTLDL
+923 TARFMEIIPTLDL
-936 PATVMITPSGDAE
+936 PPSVQITPSGDAE
-949 IQAELLGSFV
+949 VQAELLGSFV
-959 NAMVMGV
+959 NAMVLGV

-986 ILSLLLSVGGVA
+986 IFSLLLSVGGVA

-1036 MQARGMKRIAAVI
+1036 MRVRGMKRIEAVI

-1055 AQPIVMT
+1055 ARPIVMT

-1114 DVSRVMNW
+1114 DVSRLFAW
-1122 VFSRLIGKKEAEPGL
+1122 VLGRFIGKKEVEPESPEAHVLAERIERGREDL
-1137 PDPQVVADSVARSQV
+1137 
-1152 DVALLQGR
+1152 ALLQGR
-1160 ISLLEEALA
+1160 LAALEAALA
-1169 RRSPKPHAAE
+1169 RPKVTPHAAE

>member
-14 PLLAFFLFMVLGW
+14 PLLAFFLLMVLGW
-27 QSFNSLPITK
+27 QSFNSLPITR
-37 FPNIDVPLVAVSVS
+37 FPNIDVPLVAVSVA
-51 QSGAAPSEM
+51 QSGAAPAEM
-60 ETQVTKEI
+60 ETQITKEI
-68 EDAVAGITGAKRVNS
+68 EDAVAGLTGAKRVTS

-117 GDLPSDVESPIVTRI
+117 GDLPGGIEAPIVTRI
-132 DVEGQAILTFSVT
+132 DVEGQAIMTFAVA

-159 DTVTRALQGKP
+159 DTVTRALQGRP

-192 KLDSFGVTAQAVSAQ
+192 RLDSYGVTAQAVSAQ
-207 IAATNTNLGS
+207 IAATNTNLGG
-217 GKVSLGSGEQVIRT
+217 GKLQLGSGEQAIRT

-236 TVEALSE
+236 TVEALSQ

-254 KLSDLGQVVDSYEE
+254 KLTELGQVIDSYEE
-268 LKSFTRIDG
+268 LKSFARIDG
-277 EPGVSFLV
+277 EATVAFLV

-298 VTNAVIDDLRQQHPN
+298 TTNAVVDRLRSENPN
-313 VGITLI
+313 VTITMV
-319 DDAVHYTYGNYE
+319 DDSVFYTYGNYE
-331 SAIHTLLEGALLAV
+331 AAIHTLLEGALLAI

-350 FLKNWRATLISAI
+350 FLRNWRATLIAAV

-374 VMEMLGFSLNLV
+374 LMDLLGFSLNLV

-414 MGKSPYRAAIEA
+414 MGKSPFRASIEA

-456 QYFMQFGLTV
+456 QYFRQFGLTV
-466 AVAVLFSLLVARLIT
+466 AIAVLFSLLVARLIT
-481 PMMAAYFMRV
+481 PMMAAYFMRA
-491 EEVKLPRWLA
+491 KD
-501 MTLRTAVAGLGG
+501 AVGHDEGQKD
-513 YAAMS
+513 
-518 FFGELAGAAVAV
+518 GA
-530 VLFALLPAI
+530 LM
-539 ARFLAQPLHTEHPDG
+539 
-554 PVIRGYIW
+554 RGYLW
-562 LVKHSAGGYVP
+562 LVRISTRGFG
-573 LPNPLFLLFPLRSV
+573 LPTYY
-587 PVIGAAVRNWWFR
+587 A
-600 FPARYVTLV
+600 TLV
-609 VAVMVVIVSVIAMLR
+609 VAVVVVIFSVIAMLQ

-637 IIVSVELP
+637 IVVSVELP
-645 PGSTLDDTAA
+645 PGSTLDDTVS
-655 TTDAMRDVVKDID
+655 TTDAMRDAIGDID

-696 DRLDNGLER
+696 DRLDNGLAR
-705 KLIDL
+705 RLTDVGQQIPVLGALVPDL
-710 GRALPLVGDLIPD
+710 AVVGRVRPQAQIEAEVFAALRD
-723 VPSEGRLRPQ
+723 VPDL
-733 VDIET
+733 
-738 EVFEALKVIPD
+738 
-749 VRAFKI
+749 RAFKAATM
-755 GGPGGG
+755 GGG
-761 SRPFSYDILSN
+761 GRPFAYDILSTDEDDL
-772 DEADLDLAISRIEE
+772 DEAIRKIDA
-786 ALRQEPM
+786 ALRTEPM
-793 FLNPSTEAALPR
+793 FQNASTEAALPR
-805 PEIQITPKAEEAARL
+805 PEIQITPRAEEAARL
-820 GVTVQQI
+820 GVSVQQI
-827 ASVVR
+827 ASTVR

-851 LVPIRVQLDEA
+851 LVPIRVQLNA
-862 SRDNLARLSAL
+862 VSRDDLARISAL
-873 KVMTEVGP
+873 KIATASGS

-888 TVEVAEGPSVVK
+888 TVEVSEGPSVVK
-900 RLSRQRVATLGA
+900 RLNRLRVATLGA
-912 DIAPGFVLDQA
+912 DIAPGYVLDQA

-936 PATVMITPSGDAE
+936 PASVQVTPSGDAE
-949 IQAELLGSFV
+949 VQAELLGSFQ
-959 NAMVMGV
+959 NAMIMGV

-977 HSVLQPLTI
+977 HSVLQPITI
-986 ILSLLLSVGGVA
+986 IFSLLLSVGGVA

-1036 MQARGMKRIAAVI
+1036 MRVRGMSRIDAVI

-1055 AQPIVMT
+1055 ARPIVMT

-1085 PMAIAVIGGIIVST
+1085 PMAIAVTGGIIVST
-1099 VLSLVVVPSMYLVMD
+1099 VLSLVVVPSMYLAMD
-1114 DVSRVMNW
+1114 DL
-1122 VFSRLIGKKEAEPGL
+1122 SRLFSWVLGRFLGKKEVEPENPEAHVLAERIESGRQ
-1137 PDPQVVADSVARSQV
+1137 DM
-1152 DVALLQGR
+1152 ALLQGR
-1160 ISLLEEALA
+1160 LSALEETLVHRKA
-1169 RRSPKPHAAE
+1169 PPHAAE

>member
-14 PLLAFFLFMVLGW
+14 PLLAFFLLMVLGW
-27 QSFNSLPITK
+27 QSFNSLPITR
-37 FPNIDVPLVAVSVS
+37 FPNIDVPLVAVSVG
-51 QSGAAPSEM
+51 QSGAAPAEM
-60 ETQVTKEI
+60 ESQVTKEI
-68 EDAVAGITGAKRVNS
+68 EDAVAGLTGAKRVTS

-107 DVKDAVDQIR
+107 DVKDAVDRIR
-117 GDLPSDVESPIVTRI
+117 GDLPGGIEAPIVSRI
-132 DVEGQAILTFSVT
+132 DVEGQAIMTFSVT
-145 APDMTMEE
+145 APDLTMEE

-159 DTVTRALQGKP
+159 DTVTRALQGRP
-170 GIGRVTRIGG
+170 GIGRVERIGG

-192 KLDSFGVTAQAVSAQ
+192 KLDSYGVTAQAISAQ
-207 IAATNTNLGS
+207 IAQTNTNLGS
-217 GKVSLGSGEQVIRT
+217 GKISLGTGEQVIRT
-231 LGDSG
+231 LGDQG
-236 TVEALSE
+236 TVDSLAN

-254 KLSDLGQVVDSYEE
+254 KLTDLGQVVDTYEE
-268 LKSFTRIDG
+268 LKSFSRING

-298 VTNAVIDDLRQQHPN
+298 VTNKVVDELRAQHPN
-313 VGITLI
+313 VGITMI
-319 DDAVHYTYGNYE
+319 DDSVFYTYGNYE
-331 SAIHTLLEGALLAV
+331 SAISTLLEGALLAV

-350 FLKNWRATLISAI
+350 FLRNWRATLISAV

-368 AVPTFW
+368 AIPTFW
-374 VMEMLGFSLNLV
+374 VMSQLGFSLNLV

-414 MGKSPYRAAIEA
+414 MGKTPYRAAIEA

-456 QYFMQFGLTV
+456 QYFRQFGLTV
-466 AVAVLFSLLVARLIT
+466 AIAVLFSLLVARLIT
-481 PMMAAYFMRV
+481 PMMAAYFMRA
-491 EEVKLPRWLA
+491 KD
-501 MTLRTAVAGLGG
+501 AVGHDEGHQDG
-513 YAAMS
+513 
-518 FFGELAGAAVAV
+518 
-530 VLFALLPAI
+530 
-539 ARFLAQPLHTEHPDG
+539 RFM
-554 PVIRGYIW
+554 RGYMW
-562 LVKHSAGGYVP
+562 LVKATTKVRRSQKHPWLA
-573 LPNPLFLLFPLRSV
+573 LPTYY
-587 PVIGAAVRNWWFR
+587 I
-600 FPARYVTLV
+600 TLV
-609 VAVMVVIVSVIAMLR
+609 VAVIVVIFSVIAMLQ

-637 IIVSVELP
+637 IVVSVELP

-655 TTDAMRDVVKDID
+655 TTDAMRDIVKEIE
-668 GVKSVLVIGGSTP
+668 GVKSVIVIGGSTP

-710 GRALPLVGDLIPD
+710 GRAMPVVGSLIPEI
-723 VPSEGRLRPQ
+723 PSHGRLRPQ
-733 VDIET
+733 SEIET
-738 EVFEALKVIPD
+738 EVFEALKVVPD
-749 VRAFKI
+749 VRAFKVSTM
-755 GGPGGG
+755 GGGG
-761 SRPFSYDILSN
+761 SRPFAYDILST
-772 DEADLDLAISRIEE
+772 DEDDLDTAVRKIEE
-786 ALRQEPM
+786 ALRSEPM

-805 PEIQITPKAEEAARL
+805 PEIQITPKADEAARL
-820 GVTVQQI
+820 GVTVAQI

-851 LVPIRVQLDEA
+851 LVPIRVQLNEV
-862 SRDNLARLSAL
+862 SRDNLARISAL
-873 KVMTEVGP
+873 KVMTSAGP

-888 TVEVAEGPSVVK
+888 TVEVSEGPSVVK
-900 RLSRQRVATLGA
+900 RLTRQRVATLGA
-912 DIAPGFVLDQA
+912 DIAPGFVLDQV
-923 TARFTEILPTLDL
+923 TARFNEIVPTLGL
-936 PATVMITPSGDAE
+936 PATVKIAPSGDAE
-949 IQAELLGSFV
+949 VQAELLGSFV
-959 NAMVMGV
+959 NAMVLGV

-977 HSVLQPLTI
+977 HSVLQPVTI
-986 ILSLLLSVGGVA
+986 IFSLLLSVGGVA
-998 AALILTQNPLSMPVL
+998 TALIVTQNPLSMPVL

-1036 MQARGMKRIAAVI
+1036 MRARGMSRIAAVV

-1085 PMAIAVIGGIIVST
+1085 PMAIAVMGGIIVST

-1114 DVSRVMNW
+1114 DVSRFFFW
-1122 VFSRLIGKKEAEPGL
+1122 VLGRFIGKKEVEPVA
-1137 PDPQVVADSVARSQV
+1137 PDPLVLADSMARNQV

-1169 RRSPKPHAAE
+1169 RRAPKPHAAE

>member
-14 PLLAFFLFMVLGW
+14 PLLAFFLLMVLGW
-27 QSFNSLPITK
+27 QSFNTLPITR
-37 FPNIDVPLVAVSVS
+37 FPNIDVPLVAVSVA
-51 QSGAAPSEM
+51 QSGAAPAEM
-60 ETQVTKEI
+60 ESQVTKEI
-68 EDAVAGITGAKRVNS
+68 EDAVAGITGVKKVTS

-89 STTVIE
+89 STTVVE
-95 FRMEVPTDKAVQ
+95 FRMDVATDKAVQ
-107 DVKDAVDQIR
+107 DTKDAVDQIR
-117 GDLPSDVESPIVTRI
+117 GDLPAGIEAPIVTRI
-132 DVEGQAILTFSVT
+132 DVEGQAIMTFAVS
-145 APDMTMEE
+145 APDLTMEE

-192 KLDSFGVTAQAVSAQ
+192 RLDSYGVTAQAVSAQ
-207 IAATNTNLGS
+207 IAATNTNLGA
-217 GKVSLGSGEQVIRT
+217 GKVSLGEGEQVIRT

-236 TVEALSE
+236 TVETLAA

-254 KLSDLGQVVDSYEE
+254 RLSDLGQVIDSYEE
-268 LKSFTRIDG
+268 LASFTRIDG

-285 FRSKGASEVSVAE
+285 FRAKGASEVSVAE
-298 VTNAVIDDLRQQHPN
+298 ITNDVVDDLRAAHPD
-313 VGITLI
+313 VAITLI
-319 DDAVHYTYGNYE
+319 DDSVYYTYGNYE
-331 SAIHTLLEGALLAV
+331 AAIHTLLEGALLAV

-350 FLKNWRATLISAI
+350 FLRNWRATLIAAV

-374 VMEMLGFSLNLV
+374 LMDMLGFSLNLV

-400 DAIVEIENIARHIR
+400 DAIVEIENIARHMR
-414 MGKSPYRAAIEA
+414 MGKTPYRAAIDA

-437 TFTIVAV
+437 SATIVAV

-466 AVAVLFSLLVARLIT
+466 AISVLFSLAVARLIT
-481 PMMAAYFMRV
+481 PMMAAYLMRAQDAHGHG
-491 EEVKLPRWLA
+491 EEKDGLVMRGYLWLVRQTTRVWRFGGVRWL
-501 MTLRTAVAGLGG
+501 GLPT
-513 YAAMS
+513 YY
-518 FFGELAGAAVAV
+518 L
-530 VLFALLPAI
+530 
-539 ARFLAQPLHTEHPDG
+539 
-554 PVIRGYIW
+554 
-562 LVKHSAGGYVP
+562 
-573 LPNPLFLLFPLRSV
+573 
-587 PVIGAAVRNWWFR
+587 
-600 FPARYVTLV
+600 TLV
-609 VAVMVVIVSVIAMLR
+609 AAIVVVYFSVVAMFA

-655 TTDAMRDVVKDID
+655 TTDAMRQAVTDID
-668 GVKSVLVIGGSTP
+668 GVRSVLVVGGSTP
-681 LGDRDIRR
+681 LGDRDVRR
-689 ATFTIIL
+689 ASFTIIL
-696 DRLDNGLER
+696 DRLDNGLLR
-705 KLIDL
+705 KLSDL
-710 GRALPLVGDLIPD
+710 GQALPVIGPFLPEAPVT
-723 VPSEGRLRPQ
+723 GRIRPQ
-733 VDIET
+733 EDIEI
-738 EVFEALKVIPD
+738 EVFNAIRRVPD

-755 GGPGGG
+755 GGAGGA
-761 SRPFSYDILSN
+761 SRPFSFDILSP
-772 DEADLDLAISRIEE
+772 DEADLNEAIGKIET
-786 ALRQEPM
+786 ALREEPM
-793 FLNPSTEAALPR
+793 LIAPSAEASLPR
-805 PEIQITPKAEEAARL
+805 PEIQITPKPEEAARL

-862 SRDNLARLSAL
+862 SRDNLARISAL
-873 KVMTEVGP
+873 KVQTATGP

-900 RLSRQRVATLGA
+900 RLNRLRVATIGA

-923 TARFTEILPTLDL
+923 TERFNQIIPTLNL
-936 PATVMITPSGDAE
+936 PPSVQISPSGDAE
-949 IQAELLGSFV
+949 VQAELVGSFV
-959 NAMVMGV
+959 NAMVLGV

-986 ILSLLLSVGGVA
+986 IFSLLLSVGGVA

-1036 MQARGMKRIAAVI
+1036 MRERGMARIAAVI

-1055 AQPIVMT
+1055 ARPIVMT

-1114 DVSRVMNW
+1114 DISRGFAW
-1122 VFSRLIGKKEAEPGL
+1122 VFSRFLGKKEAEPESPEPHVLAERIERG
-1137 PDPQVVADSVARSQV
+1137 RV
-1152 DVALLQGR
+1152 DLALLQGR
-1160 ISLLEEALA
+1160 LSALEEALGRA
-1169 RRSPKPHAAE
+1169 KVRPHAAE

>member
-27 QSFNSLPITK
+27 QSFNALPITR
-37 FPNIDVPLVAVSVS
+37 FPNIDVPLVAVTVA
-51 QSGAAPSEM
+51 QSGAAPAEM
-60 ETQVTKEI
+60 ETQITKEI
-68 EDAVAGITGAKRVNS
+68 EDAVAGITGAKKVTS

-89 STTVIE
+89 STTVVE

-117 GDLPSDVESPIVTRI
+117 GDLPGDVESPIVTRI
-132 DVEGQAILTFSVT
+132 DVEGQAIMTFSVT
-145 APDMTMEE
+145 APNLTMEE

-170 GIGRVTRIGG
+170 GIGRVTRVGG
-180 ADREIRV
+180 ADREIRI

-192 KLDSFGVTAQAVSAQ
+192 KLDSWGVTAQAVSAQ

-217 GKVSLGSGEQVIRT
+217 GKVSLGEGEQVIRT

-236 TVEALSE
+236 TVAQLSE
-243 TTIALPSGRFV
+243 TTIALSSGRFV
-254 KLSDLGQVVDSYEE
+254 KLSDLGEVVDSYEE
-268 LKSFTRIDG
+268 LKSFAHIDG
-277 EPGVSFLV
+277 EASVAFLV

-298 VTNAVIDDLRQQHPN
+298 VTNTVVDTLRAQNPD
-313 VGITLI
+313 VAITLV
-319 DDAVHYTYGNYE
+319 DDGVFYTYGNYE

-350 FLKNWRATLISAI
+350 FLRNWRATLISAV

-368 AVPTFW
+368 AIPTFW
-374 VMEMLGFSLNLV
+374 VMSQLGFSLNLV

-414 MGKSPYRAAIEA
+414 MGKTPYRAAIEA

-456 QYFMQFGLTV
+456 QYFRQFGLTV
-466 AVAVLFSLLVARLIT
+466 AIAVLFSLLVARLIT
-481 PMMAAYFMRV
+481 PMMAAYFMRA
-491 EEVKLPRWLA
+491 KDA
-501 MTLRTAVAGLGG
+501 MGHA
-513 YAAMS
+513 
-518 FFGELAGAAVAV
+518 
-530 VLFALLPAI
+530 
-539 ARFLAQPLHTEHPDG
+539 DG
-554 PVIRGYIW
+554 HQDGVFMRGYMW
-562 LVKHSAGGYVP
+562 VVRSTTKVHRFGKSWWQG
-573 LPNPLFLLFPLRSV
+573 FPTY
-587 PVIGAAVRNWWFR
+587 
-600 FPARYVTLV
+600 YVTLV
-609 VAVMVVIVSVIAMLR
+609 VAVFVVIFSVQAMLA
-624 VPGSLFPPEDESR
+624 VPGSLFPPDDESR
-637 IIVSVELP
+637 IVVSVELP

-655 TTDAMRDVVKDID
+655 TTELMRQTIKDVD
-668 GVKSVLVIGGSTP
+668 GVDRVLVVGGSTP
-681 LGDRDIRR
+681 MGDRDIRR
-689 ATFTIIL
+689 ATMTIIL

-705 KLIDL
+705 KLVDL
-710 GRALPLVGDLIPD
+710 AAKLPLIGGL
-723 VPSEGRLRPQ
+723 VPELPVEGRIRPQ
-733 VDIET
+733 VDIEA
-738 EVFEALKVIPD
+738 EIFQALSGVPD
-749 VRAFKI
+749 LRAFKL
-755 GGPGGG
+755 GGPGGGG
-761 SRPFSYDILSN
+761 SRPFAYDILST
-772 DEADLDLAISRIEE
+772 DEGDLDLAVAKIEE
-786 ALRQEPM
+786 ALRKEPM
-793 FLNPSTEAALPR
+793 FLSPSTEAALPR

-827 ASVVR
+827 ATVVR
-832 VATIGDVSAAL
+832 VATIGDISAAL

-851 LVPIRVQLDEA
+851 LVPIRVQLNEV
-862 SRDNLARLSAL
+862 SRDNLARISAL
-873 KVMTEVGP
+873 KVMTATGP

-888 TVEVAEGPSVVK
+888 TVEVAQGPSVVK
-900 RLSRQRVATLGA
+900 RLNRLRVATLGA
-912 DIAPGFVLDQA
+912 DIAPGFVLDEA
-923 TARFTEILPTLDL
+923 TARFNELLPTLAL
-936 PATVMITPSGDAE
+936 PATVKVAPSGDAE

-959 NAMVMGV
+959 GAMVLGV

-977 HSVLQPLTI
+977 HSVVQPITI
-986 ILSLLLSVGGVA
+986 IFSLLLSVGGVA
-998 AALILTQNPLSMPVL
+998 AALIITQNPLSMPVL

-1036 MQARGMKRIAAVI
+1036 MRVRGMKRIEAVV

-1071 PSALGVGEGGAFRA
+1071 PSALGVGEGGSFRA

-1114 DVSRVMNW
+1114 DVSRFFAW
-1122 VFSRLIGKKEAEPGL
+1122 ILGRFIGKKETEPES
-1137 PDPQVVADSVARSQV
+1137 PEASVLASRIERGQI

-1160 ISLLEEALA
+1160 LAVLEEALGRKKA
-1169 RRSPKPHAAE
+1169 PHAAE

>member
-14 PLLAFFLFMVLGW
+14 PLLAFFLLMVLGW
-27 QSFNSLPITK
+27 QSFNSLPITR
-37 FPNIDVPLVAVSVS
+37 FPNIDVPLVAVSVA
-51 QSGAAPSEM
+51 QSGAAPAEM
-60 ETQVTKEI
+60 ETQITKEI
-68 EDAVAGITGAKRVNS
+68 EDAVAGLTGAKRVTS

-95 FRMEVPTDKAVQ
+95 FRMEIPTDKAVQ

-117 GDLPSDVESPIVTRI
+117 GDLPGGIEAPIVTRI
-132 DVEGQAILTFSVT
+132 DVEGQAIMTFAVA

-159 DTVTRALQGKP
+159 DTVTRALQGRP

-192 KLDSFGVTAQAVSAQ
+192 KLDSYGVTAQAVSAQ
-207 IAATNTNLGS
+207 IAATNTNLGG
-217 GKVSLGSGEQVIRT
+217 GKLQLGTGEQAIRT

-236 TVEALSE
+236 TVEALSQ

-254 KLSDLGQVVDSYEE
+254 KLTELGQVIDSYEE
-268 LKSFTRIDG
+268 LKSFARIDG
-277 EPGVSFLV
+277 EATVAFLV

-298 VTNAVIDDLRQQHPN
+298 TTNAVVDTLRAENPN
-313 VGITLI
+313 VSITMV
-319 DDAVHYTYGNYE
+319 DDSVFYTYGNYE
-331 SAIHTLLEGALLAV
+331 AAIHTLLEGALLAI

-350 FLKNWRATLISAI
+350 FLRNWRATLIAAV

-374 VMEMLGFSLNLV
+374 LMDMLGFSLNLV

-414 MGKSPYRAAIEA
+414 MGKSPYRASIEA

-456 QYFMQFGLTV
+456 QYFRQFGLTV
-466 AVAVLFSLLVARLIT
+466 AIAVLFSLLVARLIT
-481 PMMAAYFMRV
+481 PMMAAYFMRA
-491 EEVKLPRWLA
+491 KD
-501 MTLRTAVAGLGG
+501 AVGHDEGQRDGLI
-513 YAAMS
+513 M
-518 FFGELAGAAVAV
+518 
-530 VLFALLPAI
+530 
-539 ARFLAQPLHTEHPDG
+539 
-554 PVIRGYIW
+554 RGYIW
-562 LVKHSAGGYVP
+562 VVRHTTYVWRSEKHRWLG
-573 LPNPLFLLFPLRSV
+573 
-587 PVIGAAVRNWWFR
+587 
-600 FPARYVTLV
+600 FPAYYLTLV
-609 VAVMVVIVSVIAMLR
+609 VAIGVVIFSVFAMLQ

-637 IIVSVELP
+637 IVVSVELP
-645 PGSTLDDTAA
+645 PGSTLEDTATA
-655 TTDAMRDVVKDID
+655 TDRMRDIVQDID
-668 GVKSVLVIGGSTP
+668 GVDSVLVIGGSTP
-681 LGDRDIRR
+681 TGDRDIRR

-696 DRLDNGLER
+696 DRLDNGLAR
-705 KLIDL
+705 RLTDVGQQIPLLGNLVPDL
-710 GRALPLVGDLIPD
+710 PVVGRI
-723 VPSEGRLRPQ
+723 RPQ
-733 VDIET
+733 VDVET
-738 EVFEALKVIPD
+738 EVFAALKAVPD
-749 VRAFKI
+749 LRAYKL
-755 GGPGGG
+755 PTMGGG
-761 SRPFSYDILSN
+761 ASRPFSYDILSADEDDL
-772 DEADLDLAISRIEE
+772 DEAIRKIEA
-786 ALRQEPM
+786 ALRDEPM
-793 FLNPSTEAALPR
+793 LLNASTEAALPR

-827 ASVVR
+827 AATVR

-851 LVPIRVQLDEA
+851 LVPIRVQLAEA
-862 SRDNLARLSAL
+862 ARGDLARISAL
-873 KVMTEVGP
+873 KVMTASGP
-881 VPLSAVA
+881 VPLSTVA

-900 RLSRQRVATLGA
+900 RLNRDRVATLGA

-923 TARFTEILPTLDL
+923 TARFNEILPTLNL
-936 PATVMITPSGDAE
+936 PSTVKVTPSGDAE
-949 IQAELLGSFV
+949 VQAELLVSFN
-959 NAMVMGV
+959 NAMIMGV

-977 HSVLQPLTI
+977 HSVLQPMTI
-986 ILSLLLSVGGVA
+986 IFSLLLSVGGVA

-1036 MQARGMKRIAAVI
+1036 MRVRGMSRIDAVI

-1055 AQPIVMT
+1055 ARPIVMT

-1085 PMAIAVIGGIIVST
+1085 PMAIAVTGGIIVST

-1114 DVSRVMNW
+1114 DL
-1122 VFSRLIGKKEAEPGL
+1122 SRLFSWVLGRFMGKKEEEPESPEAHVLAERIEAGRE
-1137 PDPQVVADSVARSQV
+1137 DM
-1152 DVALLQGR
+1152 ALLQGR
-1160 ISLLEEALA
+1160 LAALEDALG
-1169 RRSPKPHAAE
+1169 RRKATPHAAE

>member
-14 PLLAFFLFMVLGW
+14 PLLAFFLLMVLGW
-27 QSFNSLPITK
+27 QSFNSLPITR
-37 FPNIDVPLVAVSVS
+37 FPNIDVPLVAVSVA
-51 QSGAAPSEM
+51 QSGAAPAEM
-60 ETQVTKEI
+60 ETQITKEI
-68 EDAVAGITGAKRVNS
+68 EDAVAGLTGAKRVTS

-89 STTVIE
+89 STTVVE

-117 GDLPSDVESPIVTRI
+117 GDLPGGIEAPIVSRI
-132 DVEGQAILTFSVT
+132 DVEGQAIMTFTVT
-145 APDMTMEE
+145 APNRTMEE
-153 ISWFVD
+153 LSWFVD
-159 DTVTRALQGKP
+159 DTVTRALQGRP

-192 KLDSFGVTAQAVSAQ
+192 RMDSYGVTAQAVSAQ
-207 IAATNTNLGS
+207 IAATNTNLGA
-217 GKVSLGSGEQVIRT
+217 GKINLGEGEQVIRT

-236 TVEALSE
+236 TVESLAQ

-254 KLSDLGQVVDSYEE
+254 KLTDLGRVVDSYEE
-268 LKSFTRIDG
+268 LKSFARIDG
-277 EPGVSFLV
+277 EATVAFLV

-298 VTNAVIDDLRQQHPN
+298 TTNTVVDQLRAENPDVTITMVDDS
-313 VGITLI
+313 VF
-319 DDAVHYTYGNYE
+319 YTYGNYE
-331 SAIHTLLEGALLAV
+331 AAIHTLLEGALLAV

-350 FLKNWRATLISAI
+350 FLRNWRATLIAAV

-374 VMEMLGFSLNLV
+374 LMEMLGFSLNLV

-414 MGKSPYRAAIEA
+414 MGKTPFRAAIEA

-456 QYFMQFGLTV
+456 QYFRQFGLTV
-466 AVAVLFSLLVARLIT
+466 AIAVLFSLLVARLIT
-481 PMMAAYFMRV
+481 PMMAAYLMRTKDAV
-491 EEVKLPRWLA
+491 GHDEGHGDGLIMRGYLRLVRATTKVRRSAKRPWLA
-501 MTLRTAVAGLGG
+501 
-513 YAAMS
+513 
-518 FFGELAGAAVAV
+518 
-530 VLFALLPAI
+530 LP
-539 ARFLAQPLHTEHPDG
+539 T
-554 PVIRGYIW
+554 Y
-562 LVKHSAGGYVP
+562 
-573 LPNPLFLLFPLRSV
+573 
-587 PVIGAAVRNWWFR
+587 
-600 FPARYVTLV
+600 YVTLV
-609 VAVMVVIVSVIAMLR
+609 VAIGVVILSVIAMLQ

-637 IIVSVELP
+637 IVVSVELP

-655 TTDAMRDVVKDID
+655 TTDRMREAVLDIE

-696 DRLDNGLER
+696 DRLDNGLGR
-705 KLIDL
+705 KLSDL
-710 GRALPLVGDLIPD
+710 AQRIPLIGPILPEAPLKGRI
-723 VPSEGRLRPQ
+723 RPQ
-733 VDIET
+733 AEIEA
-738 EVFEALKVIPD
+738 EVFTALRAVPD
-749 VRAFKI
+749 LRAFKASAM
-755 GGPGGG
+755 GGG
-761 SRPFSYDILSN
+761 ARPFSFDILSD
-772 DEADLDLAISRIEE
+772 DEADLDEAVRKIDE
-786 ALRQEPM
+786 ALRGEPM
-793 FLNPSTEAALPR
+793 FLNASTEASLPR

-827 ASVVR
+827 ATVVR

-851 LVPIRVQLDEA
+851 QVPIRVQLDET
-862 SRDNLARLSAL
+862 SRDNLARIAAL
-873 KVMTEVGP
+873 KLMTASGP

-900 RLSRQRVATLGA
+900 RLNRLRVATVGA

-923 TARFTEILPTLDL
+923 TARFQELLPTLNL
-936 PATVMITPSGDAE
+936 PASVQVSPSGDAE
-949 IQAELLGSFV
+949 VQAELVGSFV
-959 NAMVMGV
+959 NAMVLGV

-977 HSVLQPLTI
+977 HSVLQPITI
-986 ILSLLLSVGGVA
+986 IFSLLLSVGGVA

-1036 MQARGMKRIAAVI
+1036 MRARGLSRIEAVI

-1099 VLSLVVVPSMYLVMD
+1099 VLSLVVVPSMYLAMD
-1114 DVSRVMNW
+1114 DL
-1122 VFSRLIGKKEAEPGL
+1122 SRLLSWVLGRFLGKKEVEPESPEAHVLAERIEKGREEL
-1137 PDPQVVADSVARSQV
+1137 
-1152 DVALLQGR
+1152 ALVQGR
-1160 ISLLEEALA
+1160 LMALEAQLTGKA
-1169 RRSPKPHAAE
+1169 RPHAAE

>member
-14 PLLAFFLFMVLGW
+14 PLLAFFLLLVLGW
-27 QSFNSLPITK
+27 QSFNTLPITR
-37 FPNIDVPLVAVSVS
+37 FPNIDVPLVAVSVA
-51 QSGAAPSEM
+51 QSGAAPAEM
-60 ETQVTKEI
+60 ESQVTKEI
-68 EDAVAGITGAKRVNS
+68 EDAVAGITGVKNVTSN
-83 TVTDGL
+83 VTDGL

-95 FRMEVPTDKAVQ
+95 FRMEVSTDKAVQ

-117 GDLPSDVESPIVTRI
+117 GDLPGGIEAPIVSRI
-132 DVEGQAILTFSVT
+132 DVEGQAIMTFAVS

-159 DTVTRALQGKP
+159 DTVTRALQGRP

-192 KLDSFGVTAQAVSAQ
+192 KLDSYGVTAQAISAQ
-207 IAATNTNLGS
+207 IAVTNTNLGA
-217 GKVSLGSGEQVIRT
+217 GKMSLGSGEQVIRT

-236 TVEALSE
+236 TVEQLAA

-254 KLSDLGQVVDSYEE
+254 KLSDLGEVIDSYEE

-277 EPGVSFLV
+277 DPLVSFLV

-298 VTNAVIDDLRQQHPN
+298 TTNAVVDQLRLDNPTVQ
-313 VGITLI
+313 ITMI
-319 DDAVHYTYGNYE
+319 DDAVFYTYGNYE
-331 SAIHTLLEGALLAV
+331 AAIHTLLEGALLAV

-350 FLKNWRATLISAI
+350 FLRNWRATLIAAV

-374 VMEMLGFSLNLV
+374 LMDLLGFSLNLV

-414 MGKSPYRAAIEA
+414 MGKTPYRAAIDA

-437 TFTIVAV
+437 SATIVAV

-466 AVAVLFSLLVARLIT
+466 AIAVLFSLAVARLIT
-481 PMMAAYFMRV
+481 PMMAAYLMRAKDA
-491 EEVKLPRWLA
+491 E
-501 MTLRTAVAGLGG
+501 GH
-513 YAAMS
+513 
-518 FFGELAGAAVAV
+518 GENGN
-530 VLFALLPAI
+530 
-539 ARFLAQPLHTEHPDG
+539 RDG
-554 PVIRGYIW
+554 FIMRGYLALVRFTTRVWRFRKVPW
-562 LVKHSAGGYVP
+562 LG
-573 LPNPLFLLFPLRSV
+573 LPTYYL
-587 PVIGAAVRNWWFR
+587 
-600 FPARYVTLV
+600 TLV
-609 VAVMVVIVSVIAMLR
+609 AAIGLVIFSVNAMLG

-637 IIVSVELP
+637 IIVAVELP
-645 PGSTLDDTAA
+645 PGSTLEDTDR
-655 TTDAMRDVVKDID
+655 TTEAMRRLVADID
-668 GVKSVLVIGGSTP
+668 GVKSVLVVGGSTP

-689 ATFTIIL
+689 ASFTIIL
-696 DRLDNGLER
+696 DRLDNGLAR
-705 KLIDL
+705 KLSDL
-710 GRALPLVGDLIPD
+710 GQKLPVIGTVLPEAPV
-723 VPSEGRLRPQ
+723 EGRIRPQ
-733 VDIET
+733 IDIEE
-738 EVFEALKVIPD
+738 EVFLALRAVPD
-749 VRAFKI
+749 VRAFKV

-761 SRPFSYDILSN
+761 SRPFSFDILST
-772 DEADLDLAISRIEE
+772 DEAALNEAVQKIET
-786 ALRQEPM
+786 ALRDEAM
-793 FLNPSTEAALPR
+793 LLNPSAEAALPR
-805 PEIQITPKAEEAARL
+805 PEVQITPRSEEAARL

-851 LVPIRVQLDEA
+851 LVPIRVQLDEV
-862 SRDNLARLSAL
+862 SRDNLARISAL
-873 KVMTEVGP
+873 KVQTASGP

-888 TVEVAEGPSVVK
+888 KVEVAEGPSLVK
-900 RLSRQRVATLGA
+900 RLNRQRVATIGA
-912 DIAPGFVLDQA
+912 DIAPGYVLDQA
-923 TARFTEILPTLDL
+923 TERFMEILPTLDL
-936 PATVMITPSGDAE
+936 PPTVVVRPSGDAE
-949 IQAELLGSFV
+949 IQAELVGSFV
-959 NAMVMGV
+959 NAMVLGV

-986 ILSLLLSVGGVA
+986 IFSLLLSVGGVA
-998 AALILTQNPLSMPVL
+998 AALILTQNPVSMPVL

-1036 MQARGMKRIAAVI
+1036 MRVRGMDRIAAVI

-1055 AQPIVMT
+1055 ARPIVMT

-1071 PSALGVGEGGAFRA
+1071 PSALGVGEGGSFRS
-1085 PMAIAVIGGIIVST
+1085 PMATAVIGGILVST

-1114 DVSRVMNW
+1114 DVSRLFSW
-1122 VFSRLIGKKEAEPGL
+1122 VLGRFLGKKEAEPESPEAHVLAERIEAAQESLALIG
-1137 PDPQVVADSVARSQV
+1137 ARLGAV
-1152 DVALLQGR
+1152 EDR
-1160 ISLLEEALA
+1160 LA
-1169 RRSPKPHAAE
+1169 PLGTTKLNAAE

>member
-14 PLLAFFLFMVLGW
+14 PLLAFFLLMILGW
-27 QSFNSLPITK
+27 QSFNNLPITR

-51 QSGAAPSEM
+51 QSGAAPAEM

-68 EDAVAGITGAKRVNS
+68 EDAVAGITGVKRVTS

-89 STTVIE
+89 STTVVE

-117 GDLPSDVESPIVTRI
+117 GDLPGGIEAPIVTRI
-132 DVEGQAILTFSVT
+132 DVEGQAIMTFAVS
-145 APDMTMEE
+145 APDKTMEE

-192 KLDSFGVTAQAVSAQ
+192 KLDSYGVTAQAISAQ

-217 GKVSLGSGEQVIRT
+217 GKISLGTGEQVIRT

-236 TVEALSE
+236 TVEMLAA
-243 TTIALPSGRFV
+243 TTIALPSGQFV
-254 KLSDLGQVVDSYEE
+254 RLSDLGQVIDSYEE

-277 EPGVSFLV
+277 DEGVSFLV
-285 FRSKGASEVSVAE
+285 FRAKGASEVSVAE
-298 VTNAVIDDLRQQHPN
+298 ITNEVVDGLRAAHPS
-313 VGITLI
+313 VAITLI
-319 DDAVHYTYGNYE
+319 DDSVFYTYGNYE
-331 SAIHTLLEGALLAV
+331 AAIHTLLEGALLAV

-350 FLKNWRATLISAI
+350 FLRNWRATLIAAV

-374 VMEMLGFSLNLV
+374 IMDLLGFSLNLV

-414 MGKSPYRAAIEA
+414 MGKTPYRAAIDA

-437 TFTIVAV
+437 SFTIVAV

-466 AVAVLFSLLVARLIT
+466 AIAVLFSLAVARLIT
-481 PMMAAYFMRV
+481 PMMAAYWMRAKDAV
-491 EEVKLPRWLA
+491 GHDEAHQKDSFIMHGYLNVVRMTTRVWRSKRWPW
-501 MTLRTAVAGLGG
+501 LGFPTY
-513 YAAMS
+513 YA
-518 FFGELAGAAVAV
+518 
-530 VLFALLPAI
+530 
-539 ARFLAQPLHTEHPDG
+539 
-554 PVIRGYIW
+554 
-562 LVKHSAGGYVP
+562 
-573 LPNPLFLLFPLRSV
+573 
-587 PVIGAAVRNWWFR
+587 
-600 FPARYVTLV
+600 TLV
-609 VAVMVVIVSVIAMLR
+609 AAIIVVIFSVQAMLA

-645 PGSTLDDTAA
+645 PGSTLRDTDA
-655 TTDAMRDVVKDID
+655 TTEAMRQAVTDID
-668 GVKSVLVIGGSTP
+668 GVKSVLVVGGSTP
-681 LGDRDIRR
+681 LGDRDVRR
-689 ATFTIIL
+689 ASFTVIL
-696 DRLDNGLER
+696 DRLDNGLGR
-705 KLIDL
+705 KLSDL
-710 GRALPLVGDLIPD
+710 GQMIPVIGPLLPETPLK
-723 VPSEGRLRPQ
+723 GRIRPQ
-733 VDIET
+733 AEIES
-738 EVFEALKVIPD
+738 EVFAAIRQVPD
-749 VRAFKI
+749 VRAFKV

-761 SRPFSYDILSN
+761 SRPFSFDILSS
-772 DEADLDLAISRIEE
+772 DENDLDLAVQKIEE
-786 ALRQEPM
+786 ALRAEPM
-793 FLNPSTEAALPR
+793 LLAPSAEASLPR

-820 GVTVQQI
+820 GITVQQI
-827 ASVVR
+827 ATVVR

-851 LVPIRVQLDEA
+851 LVPIRVQLEEA
-862 SRDNLARLSAL
+862 SRDNLARISAL
-873 KVMTEVGP
+873 KIQTATGP

-888 TVEVAEGPSVVK
+888 TIEVAEGPSVVK
-900 RLSRQRVATLGA
+900 RLNRQRVATIGA

-923 TARFTEILPTLDL
+923 TARFNEIIPTLNL
-936 PATVMITPSGDAE
+936 PDTVILTPSGDAE
-949 IQAELLGSFV
+949 VQAELVGSFV
-959 NAMVMGV
+959 NAMVLGV

-977 HSVLQPLTI
+977 RSVLQPITI
-986 ILSLLLSVGGVA
+986 IFSLLLSVGGVA
-998 AALILTQNPLSMPVL
+998 AALIITQNPLSMPVL
-1013 IGILMLMGIVAKN
+1013 IGILMLMGIVSKN

-1036 MQARGMKRIAAVI
+1036 MRARGMKRIAAVI

-1055 AQPIVMT
+1055 AQPVVMT

-1114 DVSRVMNW
+1114 DVSRLFGW
-1122 VFSRLIGKKEAEPGL
+1122 ILGRFIGKKEAEPEAPEAHVLAERIAKGTE
-1137 PDPQVVADSVARSQV
+1137 DM
-1152 DVALLQGR
+1152 ALLQAR
-1160 ISLLEEALA
+1160 LQALEEAA
-1169 RRSPKPHAAE
+1169 GRRKGAQLAAE

>member
-14 PLLAFFLFMVLGW
+14 PLLAFFLLMVLGW
-27 QSFNSLPITK
+27 QSFNSLPITR
-37 FPNIDVPLVAVSVS
+37 FPNIDVPLVAVSVA
-51 QSGAAPSEM
+51 QSGAAPAEM
-60 ETQVTKEI
+60 ETQITKEI
-68 EDAVAGITGAKRVNS
+68 EDAVAGLTGAKRVTS

-89 STTVIE
+89 STTAIE
-95 FRMEVPTDKAVQ
+95 FRMEIPTDKAVQ

-117 GDLPSDVESPIVTRI
+117 GDLPGGIEAPIVTRI
-132 DVEGQAILTFSVT
+132 DVEGQAIMTFSVT

-159 DTVTRALQGKP
+159 DTVTRALQGRP

-192 KLDSFGVTAQAVSAQ
+192 KLDSFGVTAQAISAQ
-207 IAATNTNLGS
+207 IAATNTNLGG
-217 GKVSLGSGEQVIRT
+217 GKLQLGDGEQAIRT

-236 TVEALSE
+236 TVEALSQ

-254 KLSDLGQVVDSYEE
+254 KLTELGQVVDSYEE
-268 LKSFTRIDG
+268 LRSFARIEG
-277 EPGVSFLV
+277 EATVAFLV

-298 VTNAVIDDLRQQHPN
+298 TTNAVVETLRAENPN
-313 VGITLI
+313 VSITMV
-319 DDAVHYTYGNYE
+319 DDSVFYTYGNYE
-331 SAIHTLLEGALLAV
+331 AAIHTLLEGALLAI

-350 FLKNWRATLISAI
+350 FLRNWRATLIAAV

-374 VMEMLGFSLNLV
+374 LMDMLGFSLNLV

-414 MGKSPYRAAIEA
+414 MGKSPYRASIEA

-456 QYFMQFGLTV
+456 QYFRQFGLTV
-466 AVAVLFSLLVARLIT
+466 AIAVLFSLLVARLIT
-481 PMMAAYFMRV
+481 PMMAAYFMRAKDAV
-491 EEVKLPRWLA
+491 GHEEGQKDGVIMRGYLWLVRA
-501 MTLRTAVAGLGG
+501 TTHGLGLPTY
-513 YAAMS
+513 YA
-518 FFGELAGAAVAV
+518 
-530 VLFALLPAI
+530 
-539 ARFLAQPLHTEHPDG
+539 
-554 PVIRGYIW
+554 
-562 LVKHSAGGYVP
+562 
-573 LPNPLFLLFPLRSV
+573 
-587 PVIGAAVRNWWFR
+587 
-600 FPARYVTLV
+600 TLV
-609 VAVMVVIVSVIAMLR
+609 VAIGVVIFSVFAMLQ

-637 IIVSVELP
+637 IVVSVELP
-645 PGSTLDDTAA
+645 PGSTLDDTAT
-655 TTDAMRDVVKDID
+655 TTDAMRDAIVDID

-681 LGDRDIRR
+681 LGDRDTRR

-696 DRLDNGLER
+696 DRLDNGLAR
-705 KLIDL
+705 RLTDVGQQIPVLGALVPDL
-710 GRALPLVGDLIPD
+710 PVVGRVRPQAEIEAEVFAALRD
-723 VPSEGRLRPQ
+723 VPDL
-733 VDIET
+733 
-738 EVFEALKVIPD
+738 
-749 VRAFKI
+749 RAFKAATM
-755 GGPGGG
+755 GGG
-761 SRPFSYDILSN
+761 GRPFAYDILSADEDDL
-772 DEADLDLAISRIEE
+772 DEAIRKIDA
-786 ALRQEPM
+786 ALRDEPM
-793 FLNPSTEAALPR
+793 FQNASTEAALPR
-805 PEIQITPKAEEAARL
+805 PEIQITPKTAEAARL
-820 GVTVQQI
+820 GVSVQQI
-827 ASVVR
+827 ASTVR

-862 SRDNLARLSAL
+862 SRDNLARISAL
-873 KVMTEVGP
+873 KIATAAGS

-900 RLSRQRVATLGA
+900 RLNRLRVATLGA
-912 DIAPGFVLDQA
+912 DIAPGYVLDQA
-923 TARFTEILPTLDL
+923 TARFMEILPTLNL
-936 PATVMITPSGDAE
+936 PDTVLVTPSGDAE
-949 IQAELLGSFV
+949 VQAELLGSFQ
-959 NAMVMGV
+959 NAMIMGV

-977 HSVLQPLTI
+977 HSVLQPMTI
-986 ILSLLLSVGGVA
+986 IFSLLLSVGGVA

-1036 MQARGMKRIAAVI
+1036 MRVRGMSRIDAVI

-1055 AQPIVMT
+1055 ARPIVMT

-1085 PMAIAVIGGIIVST
+1085 PMAIAVTGGIIVST

-1114 DVSRVMNW
+1114 DL
-1122 VFSRLIGKKEAEPGL
+1122 SRLFSWVLGRFMGKKEEEPESPEAHVLAERIEAGRE
-1137 PDPQVVADSVARSQV
+1137 DM
-1152 DVALLQGR
+1152 ALLQGR
-1160 ISLLEEALA
+1160 LAALEDVLG
-1169 RRSPKPHAAE
+1169 RRKTTPHAAE